1 MHYGTVNG
9 GEFVAEMAKK
19 GGVAALTNPTS
30 SLRRYNHNTVI
41 QLIYYVMQSLMP
53 QVAMKKS
60 DGQRRE
66 TSLCVDSAKRAK
78 QLRLVEQAKK
88 NRDARRGDASLCVDS
103 EQ

>member
-1 MHYGTVNG
+1 MYYGTVNG

-53 QVAMKKS
+53 QVAMEKS

-66 TSLCVDSAKRAK
+66 TSLCGQREEGKTAEA
-78 QLRLVEQAKK
+78 
-88 NRDARRGDASLCVDS
+88 GGASQ
-103 EQ
+103 EK